1 MIEAI
6 ETKYNGHRFRSRT
19 EARWA
24 VFLDEA
30 GIRYEYEKEGFV
42 LEGGIKYLPDF
53 WLTDIGMWLEI
64 KGGPATPEDEQ
75 KAELLARLGKPVL
88 LAEGPPDSR
97 ADNIRVFGLKG
108 YSLERRFR
116 FMNDR
121 KNDGEFW
128 ISSGEAGFSIG
139 PEDGPDHGKNPVI
152 LESLENAYTKAKE
165 ARFEHGETP
174 TPSRRR

>member
-6 ETKYNGHRFRSRT
+6 ETKYNGHRFRSRV

-30 GIRYEYEKEGFV
+30 GISYEYEKEGFV
-42 LEGGIKYLPDF
+42 LEDGTKYLPDF
-53 WLTDIGMWLEI
+53 WLPDIGMWLEI
-64 KGGPATPEDEQ
+64 KGGTATEDEDK

-88 LAEGPPDSR
+88 LAEGQPDSSK
-97 ADNIRVFGLKG
+97 DNIRVFGVKG
-108 YSLERRFR
+108 HGAARYRL
-116 FMNDR
+116 MNDR

-128 ISSGEAGFSIG
+128 LSSGGAGFSIG
-139 PEDGPDHGKNPVI
+139 PVDGPDHGKNPVI
-152 LESLENAYTKAKE
+152 LESLERAYTKAKE

-174 TPSRRR
+174 SKRQR